1 MSNDLGT
8 RTVKPA
14 IPRRSG
20 LIAVT
25 LSLITPTAG
34 GMRPPAPLRVTIE
47 AFSNDYWDPKDPRTL
62 TTLNLLPEIASNE
75 DLSTNS
81 LIAQG
86 PIQSRVIATLIAPS
100 STTHFLVYLNA
111 R

>member
-1 MSNDLGT
+1 MAVSAFLVLFGALSGAINLPETSEDVYFGT

-34 GMRPPAPLRVTIE
+34 GMRPPAPLRVTIGASPMTSGISKTPE
-47 AFSNDYWDPKDPRTL
+47 HPKPLISCPR
-62 TTLNLLPEIASNE
+62 
-75 DLSTNS
+75 
-81 LIAQG
+81 
-86 PIQSRVIATLIAPS
+86 
-100 STTHFLVYLNA
+100 
-111 R
+111 